1 MMVAVAKQQARKP
14 ANPAPNHT
22 TTGLLRGRATRGLGL
37 ELVLGL
43 GFSEED
49 SIALY
54 ERTM

>member
-14 ANPAPNHT
+14 AKPAPNHT

-37 ELVLGL
+37 DLVLGL